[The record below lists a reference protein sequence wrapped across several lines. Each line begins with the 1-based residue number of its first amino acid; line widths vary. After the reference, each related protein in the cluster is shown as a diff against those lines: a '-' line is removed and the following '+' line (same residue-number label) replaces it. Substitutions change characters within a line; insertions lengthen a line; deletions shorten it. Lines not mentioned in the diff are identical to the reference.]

1 MPEFVIEF
9 LTSVIP
15 YGGMII
21 TVFCF
26 VVGELIKT
34 TFCDKIPNTYI
45 PLITAVLGGLLVLV
59 LPTAFSDQVLGAR
72 IIYGI
77 LCGWASTGAYESI
90 KSILI
95 NKINKD

>member
-9 LTSVIP
+9 ISSIIP
-15 YGGMII
+15 YGGTII

-26 VVGELIKT
+26 VVGQMIKT
-34 TFCDKIPNTYI
+34 TLCEKIPNTYI

-59 LPTAFSDQVLGAR
+59 LPTAFSDQTIGAR

-77 LCGWASTGAYESI
+77 LCGWAATGAYESI
-90 KSILI
+90 KNLLSK
-95 NKINKD
+95 NE

>member
-9 LTSVIP
+9 ISSIISSGLVIAVLC
-15 YGGMII
+15 Y
-21 TVFCF
+21 

-34 TFCDKIPNTYI
+34 TFCSKIPNTYI

-59 LPTAFSDQVLGAR
+59 LPTVFSDQDLGTR

-77 LCGWASTGAYESI
+77 LCGWSATGAYESFRHLF
-90 KSILI
+90 K
-95 NKINKD
+95 KDE

>member
-9 LTSVIP
+9 ISSIIP

-21 TVFCF
+21 AVFCF
-26 VVGELIKT
+26 AIGELIKT
-34 TFCDKIPNTYI
+34 TFCEKVPNKYI

-59 LPTAFSDQVLGAR
+59 LPTAFSEYDLGAR

-77 LCGWASTGAYESI
+77 LCGWAATGAYESF
-90 KSILI
+90 KNLF
-95 NKINKD
+95 NK

>member
-9 LTSVIP
+9 ISSIISS
-15 YGGMII
+15 YGGLLIA
-21 TVFCF
+21 VFCY
-26 VVGELIKT
+26 VIGELIKT

-59 LPTAFSDQVLGAR
+59 LPTAFSDHDLGAR

-77 LCGWASTGAYESI
+77 LCGWAATGAYESFKILFI
-90 KSILI
+90 KT
-95 NKINKD
+95 